1 MEKVRIGV
9 IGAGGIFKG
18 AHMPAYKELSDV
30 TQVVWVC
37 DRDEE
42 AARRGAESLGAR
54 WTTRL
59 EDVLEDDGIEAV
71 DICTPKHREI
81 IEAAASASKHILC
94 EKPLEFTLEDCDA
107 CIEAAKRAGVILMVA
122 ENYLFDPVILEIERA
137 LNEGKLGEL
146 RRLRLFQGWKGA
158 PASSWRRR
166 RAMAGG
172 GCLMDDGVHLIA
184 LARYFMGEPTEVQAL
199 VKRFGAPEGVD
210 VENHAVVILDFSD
223 GGIAVIEAGLDI
235 QPGLFRFEFHGD
247 RGSAFYEAL
256 YGRHELRIFSDVPY
270 SPSVPSRFP
279 SLESYRNEI
288 AHFAECVLRSETPR
302 YTGESSRREVELVLT
317 AYRLSSSSGYLAGY
331 DRNEVERQG

>member
-94 EKPLEFTLEDCDA
+94 EKPLE
-107 CIEAAKRAGVILMVA
+107 
-122 ENYLFDPVILEIERA
+122 
-137 LNEGKLGEL
+137 
-146 RRLRLFQGWKGA
+146 
-158 PASSWRRR
+158 
-166 RAMAGG
+166 
-172 GCLMDDGVHLIA
+172 
-184 LARYFMGEPTEVQAL
+184 
-199 VKRFGAPEGVD
+199 
-210 VENHAVVILDFSD
+210 
-223 GGIAVIEAGLDI
+223 
-235 QPGLFRFEFHGD
+235 
-247 RGSAFYEAL
+247 
-256 YGRHELRIFSDVPY
+256 
-270 SPSVPSRFP
+270 
-279 SLESYRNEI
+279 
-288 AHFAECVLRSETPR
+288 
-302 YTGESSRREVELVLT
+302 
-317 AYRLSSSSGYLAGY
+317 
-331 DRNEVERQG
+331 